1 MEKFKDLITK
11 RWFANTMAG
20 CITVV
25 CFLPLSNIGAIW
37 NEISHIIGYFSTA
50 IGGCVM
56 AYMMNPLA
64 KLYQRSIF
72 RKIPSHSVQWVL
84 SISLAVMTVICFVV
98 LSLLTLIPQLI
109 ESITNFVNN
118 IGVYAASVQK
128 LLEDIDPD
136 VSQKVNVRRFVDSS
150 EKILNEVTSYISDN
164 STDIIN
170 FFTTAGK
177 GMFNWIVAFILSV
190 YLLAGK
196 ERIKTGSTR
205 LMKATMS
212 PSKYEHTISF
222 LKHCDAV
229 LNRYIVFTII
239 DALIVGT
246 INAIFMAITGMQYVA
261 LVSFVVAITNLAPT
275 FGPLVGAV
283 IGGFILLMVDPKSA
297 LIFLIFTLLLQLCD
311 GYLIKPKLFG
321 STLGVPGLLI
331 LIAIIVG
338 GRIFGVIGILLAI
351 PFAAICDHFYRENL
365 LPSLERRRA
374 AKNRL
379 AEEKKAVPEEEDGNI
394 GQTD

>member
-1 MEKFKDLITK
+1 MDKFKEIVNK
-11 RWFANTMAG
+11 RWFSNAIAG

-25 CFLPLSNIGAIW
+25 CFLLLSNIGSIW
-37 NEISHIIGYFSTA
+37 DSISKVIGYFSTA

-64 KLYQRSIF
+64 KFYQRTFF
-72 RKIPSHSVQWVL
+72 RRIPSKRAQWVL
-84 SISLAVMTVICFVV
+84 SISLVVVTVICFVV
-98 LSLLTLIPQLI
+98 LTLLTLVPQLV

-118 IGVYAASVQK
+118 IGLYAASVQK
-128 LLEDIDPD
+128 LLDNIDPD
-136 VSQKVNVRRFVDSS
+136 VSRKVNVRKFVDSS
-150 EKILNEVTSYISDN
+150 EKILNEVVAYISDN
-164 STDIIN
+164 STEIIN

-205 LMKATMS
+205 LMKAVMAK
-212 PSKYEHTISF
+212 PKYDALIYF

-229 LNRYIVFTII
+229 LNRYIVFTVI

-246 INAIFMAITGMQYVA
+246 VNAIFMMMTGMQYVA

-275 FGPLVGAV
+275 FGPIVGGV

-297 LIFLIFTLLLQLCD
+297 LVFLIFTLILQLCD
-311 GYLIKPKLFG
+311 GYFIKPKLFG

-338 GRIFGVIGILLAI
+338 GRIFGIIGILLAI

-365 LPSLERRRA
+365 LPYLEKRRIERDR
-374 AKNRL
+374 KY
-379 AEEKKAVPEEEDGNI
+379 AEKQSVQIEPEDVGE
-394 GQTD
+394 TD